1 MNILI
6 VVDMQNDF
14 VFGSLKNDYCKSI
27 IPKMV
32 NYLKTL
38 DKDTK
43 LVFTLDTHDESYLNS
58 CEGKKLPI
66 KHCIKGTKGHEIIE
80 ELRCFSK
87 DAIFIE
93 KNFFSAGETLLR
105 DKLSKFNPEKITLVG
120 TCTDICVISNALAIK
135 SVFPDSK
142 IEVIENLCAGLDK
155 EGHEAAILS
164 MKRCQI
170 EVKNV

>member
-14 VFGSLKNDYCKSI
+14 VSGSLKNDYCKSI
-27 IPKMV
+27 VPKMV
-32 NYLKTL
+32 NYLKEV
-38 DKDTK
+38 DKNTK
-43 LVFTLDTHDESYLNS
+43 LVFTLDTHDEDYLNS
-58 CEGKKLPI
+58 YEGKKLPI
-66 KHCIKGTKGHEIIE
+66 KHCIKGTKGHEIVD
-80 ELRCFSK
+80 ELRSFSK
-87 DAIFIE
+87 DAILIE
-93 KNFFSAGETLLR
+93 KNFFSAGEVVLKNNLL
-105 DKLSKFNPEKITLVG
+105 SFNPEKITLIG
-120 TCTDICVISNALAIK
+120 TCTDICVISNALALK
-135 SVFPDSK
+135 SAFPNSK